1 MYVGSFD
8 GHLYAIDAESGALRW
23 KFATQ
28 GVSIDLE
35 EAGYDRRSVQSSPAV
50 TADLVVVGCRDGR
63 LYGIERATG
72 KERWNFDHQIS
83 WVVGS
88 PAIAGDRAIV
98 GSSDGRF
105 VHAVEL
111 ATGKEL
117 WRHRTDSNALSSPA
131 RAGDV
136 VVLGDGSGAVMAF
149 DVSTGRELWRFL
161 AGDAVHAT
169 PLVRD
174 GRIYV
179 GSDEGKIYALAG
191 DLAAAPAR
199 TALRAVYYDPR
210 VPYKTYD
217 GDREMRDALE
227 AESYQWVT
235 RRDVAD
241 FLNARIAD
249 RAPSV
254 IVFATDSVPAT
265 IVDMAAPQGALV
277 RRYLDAGG
285 KIVWLGEVPFL
296 ITFDPATN
304 QLLPVKPADLNRPK
318 LLFGIDADSVFEG
331 ENRAQATELGR
342 RWGLPGGWWVG
353 QGPIAHPPAGM
364 DVLARD
370 EHGHAAAWV
379 QKFGGREGT
388 GLVGYWGRE
397 RPVPDPRVVQSL
409 AEYGL
414 P

>member
-1 MYVGSFD
+1 MRDTTG
-8 GHLYAIDAESGALRW
+8 GRCRALPP
-23 KFATQ
+23 
-28 GVSIDLE
+28 S
-35 EAGYDRRSVQSSPAV
+35 RRI
-50 TADLVVVGCRDGR
+50 VVIGCRDGR
-63 LYGIERATG
+63 LYGVDRATG

-136 VVLGDGSGAVMAF
+136 VVLGDASGAVFAF
-149 DVSTGRELWRFL
+149 DVATGRELWRFL
-161 AGDAVHAT
+161 TGDTVHAT

-179 GSDEGKIYALAG
+179 GSDDGRIHALAG
-191 DLAAAPAR
+191 DLSAAPAHK
-199 TALRAVYYDPR
+199 AFRAVYYDAR
-210 VPYKTYD
+210 VPYKSYE
-217 GDREMRDALE
+217 GDRELRDALE
-227 AESYQWVT
+227 AESFQWVT
-235 RRDVAD
+235 LRDVAD
-241 FLNARIAD
+241 FLKARIGD

-254 IVFATDSVPAT
+254 IVFATDSVPAA
-265 IVDMAAPQGALV
+265 IVDESAAEGALV

-285 KIVWLGEVPFL
+285 KVVWLGGVPFL

-304 QLLPVKPADLNRPK
+304 LMTEMKPADIGRPK
-318 LLFGIDADSVFEG
+318 KLLGIEADSVFEG
-331 ENRAQATELGR
+331 ECRAEATELGR

-353 QGPIAHPPAGM
+353 QAPIANPPKGM
-364 DVLARD
+364 EILARD

-379 QKFGGREGT
+379 QKFGGSEGT

-397 RPVPDPRVVQSL
+397 RRVPDPRVVRAL